1 MIAAET
7 RELLRRLRSGRMDVA
22 DTDAL
27 EKLSANVLIEDIK
40 NFYNILFQERQVGK
54 KHEVGLA
61 RALKVKFSVRRIR
74 SSHPSIY
81 TRSCRSVFL

>member
-22 DTDAL
+22 NTGAL
-27 EKLSANVLIEDIK
+27 EKFSANVLIEDIK
-40 NFYNILFQERQVGK
+40 NFYNILFQERQVGN

-61 RALKVKFSVRRIR
+61 RSLKVEFSVRRIR
-74 SSHPSIY
+74 SSHPSIC
-81 TRSCRSVFL
+81 TRSFRSVFL